1 MQDDAPKLLSTSET
15 ARLLGLSARTLARY
29 VQQGVI
35 EPDLISAGGH
45 YRFDPE
51 HVREQL
57 RALRQRDE

>member
-1 MQDDAPKLLSTSET
+1 
-15 ARLLGLSARTLARY
+15 